1 MGCCTARPRCCIPTK
16 AREGPCVKITAIEP
30 ILVKLPFEH
39 GAPKPRR
46 HNFGVW
52 ESQDILFVKVETDG
66 GIIGWGEAFAIGGAS
81 LTELAVRDTLTPLA
95 LGRDID
101 DPLALGEELRKRL
114 YTIARGG
121 PVAFALSGFDMAL
134 WDIAGKQLGRPV
146 WALLGGTKK
155 TSLAAYASMHRLED
169 PAIVARVTRT
179 AVERGYRQ
187 IKLHEH
193 SVEAVAA
200 ARAAIGPDV
209 ALMVDTNCFWSS
221 LEAATHACRAFAPYD
236 VTWVEEPLYPADDY
250 VSLAELRQAGGLPIA
265 AGENLGDFQDV
276 RWMLAAGAVDIVQP
290 SVAKL
295 GGITEVWKAL
305 TYAQVRGVRA
315 VPHSP
320 FVGPALVATIH
331 LIAALPHDMP
341 CEHRYCDLGAS
352 ALGDAVLAKDGR
364 LQVPDAPGL
373 GFEVDMAIVE
383 KYRAR

>member
-1 MGCCTARPRCCIPTK
+1 M
-16 AREGPCVKITAIEP
+16 KITAIEP
-30 ILVKLPFEH
+30 ILVRLPFEH
-39 GAPKPRR
+39 GAPKPKR

-52 ESQDILFVKVETDG
+52 ETQDILFVKVETDAG
-66 GIIGWGEAFAIGGAS
+66 FTGWGEAFAIGGAS
-81 LTELAVRDTLTPLA
+81 LTQLALRDAIAPLAV
-95 LGRDID
+95 GRNID

-134 WDIAGKQLGRPV
+134 WDIAGKQAGRSV
-146 WALLGGTKK
+146 SALLGNAPKK
-155 TSLAAYASMHRLED
+155 SLPAYASLHRLED
-169 PAIVARVTRT
+169 PETVARICRT
-179 AVERGYRQ
+179 AAERGYRQ

-200 ARAAIGPDV
+200 ARKAIGPDV
-209 ALMVDTNCFWSS
+209 ALMVDTNCFWTSV
-221 LEAATHACRAFAPYD
+221 ETATAACRSFAPYD

-250 VSLAELRQAGGLPIA
+250 PSHAELRQAGGLPIS
-265 AGENLGDFQDV
+265 AGENLGDFNDV

-305 TYAQVRGVRA
+305 TYARVRQVRA

-320 FVGPALVATIH
+320 FVGPALIATIH
-331 LIAALPHDMP
+331 MIAALPEDVP

-352 ALGDAVLAKDGR
+352 ALGDCVLAKDGR
-364 LQVPDAPGL
+364 LQVPDGPGL
-373 GFEVDMAIVE
+373 GFEVDMDVVE
-383 KYRAR
+383 KYRAG